1 MPLPLKRTDDFRRWR
16 GAWLAYHLKL
26 FDALRLLCALVLL
39 SGMARATLA
48 AALPHG
54 ILLGALVV
62 AAVVLV
68 AFVLFLAREGQRLA
82 AVEREIRPV
91 ELVKEFP
98 RPPVAEG
105 RFLAGGLL
113 FLGRDNPSVLVR
125 SAQGLAVNL
134 GHRSTYLWAG
144 YFVGLALL
152 MAWVV
157 R

>member
-1 MPLPLKRTDDFRRWR
+1 
-16 GAWLAYHLKL
+16 
-26 FDALRLLCALVLL
+26 
-39 SGMARATLA
+39 
-48 AALPHG
+48 
-54 ILLGALVV
+54 
-62 AAVVLV
+62 
-68 AFVLFLAREGQRLA
+68 
-82 AVEREIRPV
+82 V

-134 GHRSTYLWAG
+134 GHTSTYLWAG